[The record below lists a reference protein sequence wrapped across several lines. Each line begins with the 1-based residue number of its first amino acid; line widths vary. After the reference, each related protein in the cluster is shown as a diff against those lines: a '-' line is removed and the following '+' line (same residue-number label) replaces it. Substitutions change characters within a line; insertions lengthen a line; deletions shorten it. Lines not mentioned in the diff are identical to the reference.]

1 MEMVRL
7 CKAGTGSSGYHP
19 RSWLPSYRVG
29 WSAAL
34 QAAALAP
41 SSSAQRSD
49 QSCRRSWP
57 ESRCVPS
64 FGKGRCAYYFFMT
77 FQLEFLKQFKG
88 GWHFKDTCWMDYGP
102 PIHLCGMFSSPA
114 NPSVSKNIPP
124 LFQSANGNP
133 LDFSLGKRKDRS
145 SNPWDAGA
153 AAKSAMDMLDGLE
166 ALSTITMKIHP
177 TKLLFSTRSKMPIFF
192 YCEHSPIS
200 SKMFQAKNKRRID
213 LPGMHWTGHHDLG
226 LLSFLLCDLRAY
238 GELPLP
244 ESLTAAVPCKN
255 NEDPSQPFQK
265 GRQGQNTHRNVTEP

>member
-34 QAAALAP
+34 HAAALAP

-124 LFQSANGNP
+124 YS
-133 LDFSLGKRKDRS
+133 KV
-145 SNPWDAGA
+145 
-153 AAKSAMDMLDGLE
+153 
-166 ALSTITMKIHP
+166 P
-177 TKLLFSTRSKMPIFF
+177 TGI
-192 YCEHSPIS
+192 
-200 SKMFQAKNKRRID
+200 
-213 LPGMHWTGHHDLG
+213 HWTSPWESGRTEAPIHGMLALQQKAQWTCWMDLKLFPPSPWKSIQQNCCFQLGQRCQCFFTVSILQFHQKCFKQKTKEG
-226 LLSFLLCDLRAY
+226 LIFPECIEQAIMIWACWAFFSATCRPMVNCPCLSL
-238 GELPLP
+238 
-244 ESLTAAVPCKN
+244 
-255 NEDPSQPFQK
+255 
-265 GRQGQNTHRNVTEP
+265 